1 MKENKLY
8 AVHVMPLAQSGW
20 AVTLE
25 YTDGTLHDITNEEF
39 NRLTIFTKNK
49 KTPTPITNEDN
60 LK

>member
-25 YTDGTLHDITNEEF
+25 YVDGTLHDITNEEF

-49 KTPTPITNEDN
+49 KHPHPHYQ
-60 LK
+60 